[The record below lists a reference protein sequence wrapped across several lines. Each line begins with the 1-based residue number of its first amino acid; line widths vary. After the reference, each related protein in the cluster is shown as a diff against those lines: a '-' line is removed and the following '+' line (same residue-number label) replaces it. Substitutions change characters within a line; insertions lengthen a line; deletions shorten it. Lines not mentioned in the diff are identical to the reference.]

1 MGLGRT
7 NGTPPEDMDTE
18 ITAKTRE
25 EETGGQM
32 TFFEHLI
39 ELRKR
44 IINSLLAL
52 LVGSLAGWFLA
63 QRLVG
68 VIAKPIQAVLAA
80 HHYNAQLYYT
90 GPTDYLGLLI
100 KLSIYI
106 GLVLASPVVLYQVW
120 MFVAPAL
127 YKHERS
133 AVTGFV
139 FSSVL
144 LFLGGIAFGYF
155 LALPRI
161 LGFLVGFQ
169 GPVVAPLIRINDY
182 FDLVLLVLVALGL
195 IFEMPVLIFLLCYF
209 GIVTPKF
216 LVQNTKY
223 AILVITIAAAF
234 VTPTPDALTM
244 LLVMVVMLALYFLGV
259 GVSWIALRK
268 RNRQVAAAA
277 QGA

>member
-1 MGLGRT
+1 
-7 NGTPPEDMDTE
+7 MDTD
-18 ITAKTRE
+18 TKGKTRE

-44 IINSLLAL
+44 IINSLIAIAVCAL
-52 LVGSLAGWFLA
+52 GGWFLA
-63 QRLVG
+63 PKVVD
-68 VIAKPIQAVLAA
+68 VIAKPIQFVLAA
-80 HHYNAQLYYT
+80 HHYDAKLYYT

-139 FSSVL
+139 FSTVI
-144 LFLGGIAFGYF
+144 LFLAGIAFGF
-155 LALPRI
+155 FMALPHI

-169 GPVVAPLIRINDY
+169 GPASAVKPLIHINDY

-195 IFEMPVLIFLLCYF
+195 VFELPVLIFLLCYF

-223 AILVITIAAAF
+223 AILVITAVAAI

-244 LLVMVVMLALYFLGV
+244 ILVMAVMLALYFLGV
-259 GVSWIALRK
+259 GVSWLALRK
-268 RNRQVAAAA
+268 RSRQMATAAS
-277 QGA
+277 GV

>member
-1 MGLGRT
+1 
-7 NGTPPEDMDTE
+7 MDTDN
-18 ITAKTRE
+18 TPKTKE

-44 IINSLLAL
+44 IINSLIAITVCAL
-52 LVGSLAGWFLA
+52 GGWFLA
-63 QRLVG
+63 PKVVN

-80 HHYNAQLYYT
+80 HHYDAKLYYT

-100 KLSIYI
+100 KLSIYV
-106 GLVLASPVVLYQVW
+106 GLVIASPVVLYQVW

-139 FSSVL
+139 FSTVVL
-144 LFLGGIAFGYF
+144 FVGGIAFGYF
-155 LALPRI
+155 LALPHI

-169 GPVVAPLIRINDY
+169 GPVSPLIRINDY

-195 IFEMPVLIFLLCYF
+195 VFELPVLIFLLCYF

-223 AILVITIAAAF
+223 AILVITIVAAI

-244 LLVMVVMLALYFLGV
+244 LLVMAVMLALYFLGV
-259 GVSWIALRK
+259 GVSWLALR
-268 RNRQVAAAA
+268 NRARHAATAA

>member
-1 MGLGRT
+1 
-7 NGTPPEDMDTE
+7 MDSET
-18 ITAKTRE
+18 IGKTKE

-44 IINSLLAL
+44 IINSLIAIA
-52 LVGSLAGWFLA
+52 VCAAGGWFLA
-63 QRLVG
+63 PKVVNL
-68 VIAKPIQAVLAA
+68 IAKPIQVALTKY
-80 HHYNAQLYYT
+80 HYDAKLYYT

-106 GLVLASPVVLYQVW
+106 GLVVASPVVLYQVW

-139 FSSVL
+139 FSTVVL
-144 LFLGGIAFGYF
+144 FVGGIAFGYF
-155 LALPRI
+155 LALPHI
-161 LGFLVGFQ
+161 LGFLMGFQ
-169 GPVVAPLIRINDY
+169 GPTAPVAPLIRINDY

-195 IFEMPVLIFLLCYF
+195 VFELPVLIFLLCYF
-209 GIVTPKF
+209 GIVTPRF

-223 AILVITIAAAF
+223 AILAITIVAAI

-244 LLVMVVMLALYFLGV
+244 LLVMGVMLALYFLGV
-259 GVSWIALRK
+259 GVAWVALR
-268 RNRQVAAAA
+268 NRAKQAAATAA

>member
-1 MGLGRT
+1 
-7 NGTPPEDMDTE
+7 MDSET
-18 ITAKTRE
+18 TAKTRE

-44 IINSLLAL
+44 IINSLIAIG
-52 LVGSLAGWFLA
+52 VCAAGGWFLA
-63 QRLVG
+63 PKVV
-68 VIAKPIQAVLAA
+68 VIFAKPIQVALKA
-80 HHYNAQLYYT
+80 HGYNPQLIYT

-106 GLVLASPVVLYQVW
+106 GLVASSPVVLYQVW

-127 YKHERS
+127 YRHERS

-139 FSSVL
+139 FSTAI
-144 LFLGGIAFGYF
+144 LFMGGIAFGFF
-155 LALPRI
+155 LALPHI

-169 GPVVAPLIRINDY
+169 GTASAVAPMIHINDY
-182 FDLVLLVLVALGL
+182 FDLALLVLVALGL
-195 IFEMPVLIFLLCYF
+195 VFELPVLIFLLCYF

-223 AILVITIAAAF
+223 AILAITVVAAI

-244 LLVMVVMLALYFLGV
+244 LLVMGVMLALYFLGV
-259 GVSWIALRK
+259 GIAWIALRK
-268 RNRQVAAAA
+268 RTQRIAAEAR
-277 QGA
+277 GTT

>member
-1 MGLGRT
+1 MGIPPKT
-7 NGTPPEDMDTE
+7 FPEDMDTE
-18 ITAKTRE
+18 IALKTKE

-44 IINSLLAL
+44 IINSLVAIL
-52 LVGSLAGWFLA
+52 LGSLAGWFIA
-63 QRLVG
+63 PKFVN

-80 HHYNAQLYYT
+80 HHYDAKLYFM

-106 GLVLASPVVLYQVW
+106 GLVIASPVVLYQVW

-139 FSSVL
+139 FSTVL
-144 LFLGGIAFGYF
+144 LFLGGIAFGFF

-161 LGFLVGFQ
+161 LGFLIGFQ
-169 GPVVAPLIRINDY
+169 GPVAPLIRINDY

-223 AILVITIAAAF
+223 AVLVITIAAAF

-244 LLVMVVMLALYFLGV
+244 LLVMLVMLALYFLGV
-259 GVSWIALRK
+259 GISWLALRNRAK
-268 RNRQVAAAA
+268 RAAAATAA

>member
-1 MGLGRT
+1 
-7 NGTPPEDMDTE
+7 MDSELTG
-18 ITAKTRE
+18 KTRE

-44 IINSLLAL
+44 IINSLIAIA
-52 LVGSLAGWFLA
+52 VCAAGGWFLA
-63 QRLVG
+63 PKFISIISV
-68 VIAKPIQAVLAA
+68 PIQAVLKA
-80 HHYNAQLYYT
+80 HGYNPQLYYT
-90 GPTDYLGLLI
+90 GPTDYLGLLV

-106 GLVLASPVVLYQVW
+106 GLVVSSPVVLYQVW

-139 FSSVL
+139 FSTVI
-144 LFLGGIAFGYF
+144 LFLGGIAFGFF

-169 GPVVAPLIRINDY
+169 GPAVAPLIRINDY

-223 AILVITIAAAF
+223 AILVITVAAAF

-259 GVSWIALRK
+259 GVAWVALR
-268 RNRQVAAAA
+268 NRSRQAAAAA

>member
-1 MGLGRT
+1 
-7 NGTPPEDMDTE
+7 MDTE
-18 ITAKTRE
+18 ITPQTKE
-25 EETGGQM
+25 EEAGGQM

-44 IINSLLAL
+44 IINSLIAIGLCAF
-52 LVGSLAGWFLA
+52 AGWWLA
-63 QRLVG
+63 PRFVN

-80 HHYNAQLYYT
+80 HHYDAKLYYT

-100 KLSIYI
+100 KLSIYV
-106 GLVLASPVVLYQVW
+106 GLVIASPVVLYQVW

-139 FSSVL
+139 FSTVVL
-144 LFLGGIAFGYF
+144 FVGGIAFGYF
-155 LALPRI
+155 LALPHI

-169 GPVVAPLIRINDY
+169 GPVAPLIRINDY

-195 IFEMPVLIFLLCYF
+195 VFELPVLIFLLCYF

-223 AILVITIAAAF
+223 AILVITIVAAI

-244 LLVMVVMLALYFLGV
+244 LLVMAVMLALYFLGV
-259 GVSWIALRK
+259 GVSWLALR
-268 RNRQVAAAA
+268 NRARHAAAAA

>member
-1 MGLGRT
+1 
-7 NGTPPEDMDTE
+7 MDSE
-18 ITAKTRE
+18 IIAKTKE
-25 EETGGQM
+25 DETGGQM

-44 IINSLLAL
+44 IINSLLAIAACAA
-52 LVGSLAGWFLA
+52 GGWFLA
-63 QRLVG
+63 PKV
-68 VIAKPIQAVLAA
+68 VAIISVPIQGVLKA
-80 HHYNAQLYYT
+80 HGYNAQLYYT
-90 GPTDYLGLLI
+90 GPTDYLGLLV

-106 GLVLASPVVLYQVW
+106 GLVLSSPVVLYQVW

-139 FSSVL
+139 FSTVL
-144 LFLGGIAFGYF
+144 LFLGGIAFGFY
-155 LALPRI
+155 LALPHI

-169 GPVVAPLIRINDY
+169 GPVAPLIRINDY
-182 FDLVLLVLVALGL
+182 FDLVLLILVALGL
-195 IFEMPVLIFLLCYF
+195 VFELPVLIFLLCYF

-223 AILVITIAAAF
+223 AILGITVVSAI

-244 LLVMVVMLALYFLGV
+244 LLVMGVMLALYFLGV
-259 GVSWIALRK
+259 GIAWISLRK
-268 RNRQVAAAA
+268 RTQKIAAEAR
-277 QGA
+277 GTT

>member
-1 MGLGRT
+1 
-7 NGTPPEDMDTE
+7 MDSE
-18 ITAKTRE
+18 IIGKTKE

-44 IINSLLAL
+44 IINSLIAIA
-52 LVGSLAGWFLA
+52 VCAAGGWFLA
-63 QRLVG
+63 PKVVELF
-68 VIAKPIQAVLAA
+68 AEPIQVALKA
-80 HHYNAQLYYT
+80 HGYNPQLIYT
-90 GPTDYLGLLI
+90 DPTDYLGLLI

-106 GLVLASPVVLYQVW
+106 GLVISSPVVLYQVW

-133 AVTGFV
+133 AVVGFV
-139 FSSVL
+139 FSTVV
-144 LFLGGIAFGYF
+144 LFLGGIAFGFF
-155 LALPRI
+155 LALPHI

-169 GPVVAPLIRINDY
+169 GPGSAIAPMIHVNSYI
-182 FDLVLLVLVALGL
+182 DLAMLVIVALGL
-195 IFEMPVLIFLLCYF
+195 VFELPVLIFLLCYF

-223 AILVITIAAAF
+223 AVLGITVVSAI

-244 LLVMVVMLALYFLGV
+244 LLVMGVMLALYFLGV
-259 GVSWIALRK
+259 GISWIALRK
-268 RNRQVAAAA
+268 RTQRIAAEAR
-277 QGA
+277 GTT

>member
-1 MGLGRT
+1 
-7 NGTPPEDMDTE
+7 MDTDNSP
-18 ITAKTRE
+18 KTKE

-44 IINSLLAL
+44 IINSLLAIA
-52 LVGSLAGWFLA
+52 VCAAGSWFLA
-63 QRLVG
+63 PKVVDL
-68 VIAKPIQAVLAA
+68 IAKPVQVALKA
-80 HHYNAQLYYT
+80 HGYDSQLIYT

-106 GLVLASPVVLYQVW
+106 GLVLASPVVVYQVW

-139 FSSVL
+139 FSTVVL
-144 LFLGGIAFGYF
+144 FVAGIAFGF
-155 LALPRI
+155 FMALPHI

-169 GPVVAPLIRINDY
+169 GPGAAVKPLIHINDY

-195 IFEMPVLIFLLCYF
+195 VFELPVLIFLLCYF

-223 AILVITIAAAF
+223 AILVITIVASI

-244 LLVMVVMLALYFLGV
+244 LLVMLVMLALYFLGV
-259 GVSWIALRK
+259 AVAWIALR
-268 RNRQVAAAA
+268 NRGKQQAATA

>member
-1 MGLGRT
+1 
-7 NGTPPEDMDTE
+7 MDTDN
-18 ITAKTRE
+18 TPKTRE
-25 EETGGQM
+25 EEAGGQM

-44 IINSLLAL
+44 IINSLIAIG
-52 LVGSLAGWFLA
+52 VCAAGGWFLA
-63 QRLVG
+63 PKVVNL
-68 VIAKPIQAVLAA
+68 IAVPIQAVLAA
-80 HHYNAQLYYT
+80 HHYDAKLYYT

-106 GLVLASPVVLYQVW
+106 GIVLASPIVLYQVW

-127 YKHERS
+127 YKNERS
-133 AVTGFV
+133 AVTSFL
-139 FSSVL
+139 FSTVL
-144 LFLGGIAFGYF
+144 LFLGGIAFGFF
-155 LALPRI
+155 LALPHI

-169 GPVVAPLIRINDY
+169 APVAPLIRINDY

-195 IFEMPVLIFLLCYF
+195 VFEMPVLIFLLCYF

-223 AILVITIAAAF
+223 AILVITAVAAI

-244 LLVMVVMLALYFLGV
+244 LMVMVVMLALYFLGV
-259 GVSWIALRK
+259 GVAWLALRK
-268 RNRQVAAAA
+268 RSRQMAAAA
-277 QGA
+277 RGA

>member
-1 MGLGRT
+1 
-7 NGTPPEDMDTE
+7 MDTD
-18 ITAKTRE
+18 TRGKTRE

-44 IINSLLAL
+44 IINSLIAI
-52 LVGSLAGWFLA
+52 GICAAGAWFLA
-63 QRLVG
+63 PKV
-68 VIAKPIQAVLAA
+68 VDIFAKPIQVALEA
-80 HHYNAQLYYT
+80 HGYNDQLIYT

-133 AVTGFV
+133 AVSSFV
-139 FSSVL
+139 FSTVL

-155 LALPRI
+155 LALPHI

-169 GPVVAPLIRINDY
+169 GPVAPLIRINDY

-195 IFEMPVLIFLLCYF
+195 VFELPVLIFLLCYF

-223 AILVITIAAAF
+223 AILVITAVAAI

-244 LLVMVVMLALYFLGV
+244 ILVMAVMLALYFLGV
-259 GVSWIALRK
+259 GVSWLALRK
-268 RNRQVAAAA
+268 RARQMAEAT
-277 QGA
+277 

>member
-1 MGLGRT
+1 
-7 NGTPPEDMDTE
+7 MDTE
-18 ITAKTRE
+18 NKGKTRE

-32 TFFEHLI
+32 TFFEHLV

-44 IINSLLAL
+44 IINSLIAIA
-52 LVGSLAGWFLA
+52 GCAAGGWFLA
-63 QRLVG
+63 PKVVDLF
-68 VIAKPIQAVLAA
+68 AKPIQVALKA
-80 HHYNAQLYYT
+80 HGYNPQLIYT
-90 GPTDYLGLLI
+90 DPTDYLGLLI

-106 GLVLASPVVLYQVW
+106 GIVLASPVVLYQVW

-139 FSSVL
+139 FSTVI
-144 LFLGGIAFGYF
+144 LFLGGIAFGFY
-155 LALPRI
+155 LALPHI

-169 GPVVAPLIRINDY
+169 GPQSAVTPMIHIKDY
-182 FDLVLLVLVALGL
+182 FDLAMLVIVALGL
-195 IFEMPVLIFLLCYF
+195 VFELPVLIFLLCYF

-223 AILVITIAAAF
+223 AILVITAVAAI

-244 LLVMVVMLALYFLGV
+244 ILVMAVMLALYFLGV
-259 GVSWIALRK
+259 GVSWLALRK
-268 RNRQVAAAA
+268 RSRQMAAAA
-277 QGA
+277 SGA

>member
-1 MGLGRT
+1 
-7 NGTPPEDMDTE
+7 MDTE
-18 ITAKTRE
+18 LTAKTRE

-44 IINSLLAL
+44 IINSLIAIAVCAL
-52 LVGSLAGWFLA
+52 GGWFLA
-63 QRLVG
+63 PKVVDL
-68 VIAKPIQAVLAA
+68 IAKPIKTVLEA
-80 HHYNAQLYYT
+80 HHYKPELYYM

-106 GLVLASPVVLYQVW
+106 GLVVASPVVLYQVW

-139 FSSVL
+139 FSTVL
-144 LFLGGIAFGYF
+144 LFIGGIAFGYF
-155 LALPRI
+155 LALPHI

-169 GPVVAPLIRINDY
+169 GPVAPLIRINDY

-195 IFEMPVLIFLLCYF
+195 VFELPVLIFLLCYF

-216 LVQNTKY
+216 LMQNTKY
-223 AILVITIAAAF
+223 AILVMA
-234 VTPTPDALTM
+234 
-244 LLVMVVMLALYFLGV
+244 VMLALYFLGV
-259 GVSWIALRK
+259 GVSWLALRK
-268 RNRQVAAAA
+268 RSRQMATAAS
-277 QGA
+277 GA

>member
-1 MGLGRT
+1 
-7 NGTPPEDMDTE
+7 MDTE
-18 ITAKTRE
+18 ITAKTKE

-44 IINSLLAL
+44 IINSLIAIAL
-52 LVGSLAGWFLA
+52 GAMAGWFVA
-63 QRLVG
+63 QKFVL
-68 VIAKPIQAVLAA
+68 VIAKPIQAVLSA
-80 HHYNAQLYYT
+80 HGYNAQLYYT

-139 FSSVL
+139 FSTVL
-144 LFLGGIAFGYF
+144 LFVGGIAFGYF
-155 LALPRI
+155 LALPHI

-195 IFEMPVLIFLLCYF
+195 VFELPVLIFLLCYF

-223 AILVITIAAAF
+223 AILAITIVAAI

-244 LLVMVVMLALYFLGV
+244 ILVMAVMLALYFLGV
-259 GVSWIALRK
+259 GVSWVALRK
-268 RNRQVAAAA
+268 RNRQVATAP

>member
-1 MGLGRT
+1 
-7 NGTPPEDMDTE
+7 MDSEATG
-18 ITAKTRE
+18 KTKE

-44 IINSLLAL
+44 IINSLIAIVVCAL
-52 LVGSLAGWFLA
+52 GGWFLA
-63 QRLVG
+63 PKFVD
-68 VIAKPIQAVLAA
+68 VFAKPILAA
-80 HHYNAQLYYT
+80 LKAHGYTQQLIYT
-90 GPTDYLGLLI
+90 DPTDYLGLLI

-106 GLVLASPVVLYQVW
+106 GLVISSPVVLYQIW

-139 FSSVL
+139 FSTVI
-144 LFLGGIAFGYF
+144 LFLGGIAFGF
-155 LALPRI
+155 FVALPHI

-169 GPVVAPLIRINDY
+169 GPKSAVTPMIHIKDY
-182 FDLVLLVLVALGL
+182 FDLALLVIVALGL
-195 IFEMPVLIFLLCYF
+195 VFELPVLIFLLCYF

-223 AILVITIAAAF
+223 AVLAITIVAAI

-244 LLVMVVMLALYFLGV
+244 LLVMGVMLALYFLGV
-259 GVSWIALRK
+259 GVAWIALR
-268 RNRQVAAAA
+268 NRAKQTAAAA

>member
-1 MGLGRT
+1 
-7 NGTPPEDMDTE
+7 
-18 ITAKTRE
+18 
-25 EETGGQM
+25 M

-44 IINSLLAL
+44 IINSLIAIAACAA
-52 LVGSLAGWFLA
+52 GGWFLA
-63 QRLVG
+63 PKLVDL
-68 VIAKPIQAVLAA
+68 IAKPIQAVLKA
-80 HHYNAQLYYT
+80 HNYNAQLYYT

-106 GLVLASPVVLYQVW
+106 GLVLSSPVVLYQVW

-139 FSSVL
+139 FSTVL
-144 LFLGGIAFGYF
+144 LFLGGIAFGFF
-155 LALPRI
+155 LALPHI
-161 LGFLVGFQ
+161 LGFLVGFG
-169 GPVVAPLIRINDY
+169 GPAAPVAPLIRINDY

-195 IFEMPVLIFLLCYF
+195 VFELPVLIFLLCYF

-223 AILVITIAAAF
+223 AILAITIVAAI

-244 LLVMVVMLALYFLGV
+244 VLVMGVMLALYFLGV
-259 GVSWIALRK
+259 GISWLALRK
-268 RNRQVAAAA
+268 RARQMAA
-277 QGA
+277 QASGA